1 MNDVTIS
8 LLTQTKLDMQCEC
21 DSYYHHN
28 GNEPWIEPECQ
39 TATHFKY
46 HLVSSWLD
54 DSYWLCQECRECH
67 FRPPTEAEIAQQ
79 SLG

>member
-1 MNDVTIS
+1 MNDVTFS
-8 LLTQTKLDMQCEC
+8 LLTQPKLDMQCEC

-28 GNEPWIEPECQ
+28 ANEAEPECP
-39 TATHFKY
+39 TPTHFKY
-46 HLVSSWLD
+46 HLVSPWFD
-54 DSYWLCQECRECH
+54 DCYWLCQECRECH

>member
-8 LLTQTKLDMQCEC
+8 LLTRTQLDMQCEC
-21 DSYYHHN
+21 DSYYHYN
-28 GNEPWIEPECQ
+28 DEMECQ

-67 FRPPTEAEIAQQ
+67 FRPPTDSELSA
-79 SLG
+79 